1 MDPNSSYKKKKCF
14 LFSIISDSQPLR
26 TFGSFPPFT
35 LSGTAKLQPIR
46 RETISSGGG
55 SDVRWGM
62 NQSKVWGV
70 TPGSWMMSA
79 RSEALQV
86 KSSKPHYSFHT
97 GPLGQ
102 ISLTTQVRVHACV
115 YCTLICGKS
124 ELGVAVLVRACVCLC
139 LGLPGAN
146 WV

>member
-1 MDPNSSYKKKKCF
+1 MDPNSSYKKKCF

-46 RETISSGGG
+46 RQTISSGGG

-102 ISLTTQVRVHACV
+102 ISLTTQVHAHACV

-139 LGLPGAN
+139 LPGAN